1 MKPKVIL
8 SVVAVVLIV
17 YLAIVNQ
24 NLKTERT
31 EAVKEAKELKS
42 AADAPVQIHRPAAN
56 AAEDFIRSYFE
67 YEGQQD
73 KDKVMQL
80 VTSNMED
87 QLSFAGEEG
96 EIVEGD
102 NLDENNEEVSVNSKI
117 TSLEIFYGA
126 STEDRQQLFATFN
139 NTIEFN
145 GEGSEAISYLK
156 LDMMMEDGKWKVD
169 DIEFNQS

>member
-8 SVVAVVLIV
+8 SIVAVVLIV

-24 NLKTERT
+24 NLKSERSA
-31 EAVKEAKELKS
+31 AVEEAKELKS

-56 AAEDFIRSYFE
+56 AADEFIRSYFE

-73 KDKVMQL
+73 KEKVLQL

-96 EIVEGD
+96 EVVEGD
-102 NLDENNEEVSVNSKI
+102 NLDENSEETSVNSKVN
-117 TSLEIFYGA
+117 SLEIFYGT
-126 STEDRQQLFATFN
+126 STEERQQLFATFN
-139 NTIEFN
+139 NKIDFG
-145 GEGSEAISYLK
+145 GEQSEAISYLK
-156 LDMMMEDGKWKVD
+156 LDMLMEDGEWKVD
-169 DIEFNQS
+169 NIEFNQS